1 MRLLPYEQQAAQIAS
16 NKKIEPTDTTGKK
29 RGNKIKRLVVFSNPP
44 SKTKKVWLPTN
55 SEKKS

>member
-1 MRLLPYEQQAAQIAS
+1 
-16 NKKIEPTDTTGKK
+16 
-29 RGNKIKRLVVFSNPP
+29 LVVFSNPP